1 MADRP
6 ATRTL
11 QIHVT
16 RRCNLTCRHCYSSSG
31 PDVREALEARA
42 LTAALDDAAALGF
55 TFATLSGGEPFL
67 YPAAPEI
74 VAHAKGLGMRTA
86 IVTNG
91 MYLDPRR
98 LAPLQ
103 GALDLLAVSLDG
115 APARHDWM
123 RANPRAFETM
133 AAKLPALRDSG
144 VPFGFLFTLSRDN
157 VGEIAWAAEFAVEQG
172 AALLQI
178 HPLDTTGR
186 AEGDAEMAAA
196 KPDDDAALRAAEAA
210 TAAQA
215 RWEGRLKVVL
225 DYQLSMPGSPEIA
238 PEIARGRC
246 GREAG
251 FADVTSPLVIESDG
265 AILPMGHGFARRF
278 AVGRL
283 GQGRLAQMAA
293 DWMRDGRA
301 EAFRDLVARTRVE
314 TRAETEA
321 AATPRLRN
329 LAHAYRRASL
339 AAPDASA
346 A

>member
-31 PDVREALEARA
+31 PDAREALEAAA
-42 LTAALDDAAALGF
+42 LKAALDDAAALGF
-55 TFATLSGGEPFL
+55 TFATLSGGEPFM

-74 VAHAKGLGMRTA
+74 VAHAKRLGMRTA

-91 MYLDPRR
+91 MYLDPKR
-98 LAPLQ
+98 LARLRDN
-103 GALDLLAVSLDG
+103 LDLLAVSLDG

-123 RANPRAFETM
+123 RANPRAFATM

-225 DYQLSMPGSPEIA
+225 DYQLSMPGA

-246 GREAG
+246 GQAAR

-265 AILPMGHGFARRF
+265 TILPMGHGFARRF

-283 GQGRLAQMAA
+283 GRGRLSQSAA
-293 DWMRDGRA
+293 DWMRDGRG
-301 EAFRDLVARTRVE
+301 EAFRDLLARTRAE

-339 AAPDASA
+339 AGPDASA